1 MKHNSR
7 LFDLLT
13 ACATASLLLATSL
26 CAFAADATA
35 AQQTTNTNRQG
46 TNTFR
51 RAPSRFPKPDVK
63 YEHGPD
69 SRRKEGV
76 PQGKITHHIWK
87 DSKVFTNTIRHYS
100 IYVPAQYDGSKS
112 AAVMVF
118 QDGHTYLRSFT
129 NAQVEGRTV
138 LKEDGDYRVP
148 IVFDNLIHAKEIPV
162 TIGVFI
168 DPGFKRT
175 NMPPER
181 GWRPEPENRSFE
193 YDTLSTAYSQF
204 LLTEILPEVRK
215 QYKITDDPEGR
226 AICGISS
233 GAICAWTVAW
243 NRPDQFRKV
252 VSHVGS
258 FTNIRGGDKYPDIIR
273 TNDWKPI
280 RIFVQDGANDNR
292 SRRPGWN
299 WVIGN
304 LNLVSVLEEKDYD
317 YKYVFGEG
325 GHNGNHGGTI
335 FPDTMRWLWRDYP
348 K

>member
-1 MKHNSR
+1 MNTIWH
-7 LFDLLT
+7 T
-13 ACATASLLLATSL
+13 ALVAAVVANILSLPTAGAELSTN
-26 CAFAADATA
+26 
-35 AQQTTNTNRQG
+35 QQSTNTN
-46 TNTFR
+46 R
-51 RAPSRFPKPDVK
+51 RAPSRFPRPDVK

-69 SRRKEGV
+69 SQRK
-76 PQGKITHHIWK
+76 PDLPRGKVTDYQWK
-87 DSKVFTNTIRHYS
+87 ESKVFPGTIRHYS
-100 IYVPAQYDGSKS
+100 IYVPAQYD
-112 AAVMVF
+112 AAKPAALMVF
-118 QDGHTYLRSFT
+118 QDGHTYL
-129 NAQVEGRTV
+129 
-138 LKEDGDYRVP
+138 KEDGDFRVP
-148 IVFDNLIHAKEIPV
+148 IVFDNLIAAKEMPV

-175 NMPPER
+175 EFPPVR
-181 GWRPEPENRSFE
+181 DWRPQPENRSFE
-193 YDTLSTAYSQF
+193 YDTLSPAYSDF

-215 QYKITDDPEGR
+215 HYRITDDPEGH

-243 NRPDQFRKV
+243 ERPDRFRKV

-273 TNDWKPI
+273 GAEPKPI
-280 RIFVQDGANDNR
+280 RVFVQDGANDNR

-304 LNLVSVLEEKDYD
+304 LNFVAALEEKDYD

-325 GHNGNHGGTI
+325 GHNGNHGGVI
-335 FPDTMRWLWRDYP
+335 FPDTMRWLWRDYA